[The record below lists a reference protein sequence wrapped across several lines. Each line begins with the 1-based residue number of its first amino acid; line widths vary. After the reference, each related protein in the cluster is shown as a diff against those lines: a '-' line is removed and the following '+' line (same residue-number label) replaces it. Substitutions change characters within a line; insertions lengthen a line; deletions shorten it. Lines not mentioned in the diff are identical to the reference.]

1 METAD
6 IQTLTNDAL
15 LAELARKGR
24 ALERYERA
32 DGPMW
37 GFERAEREQCKA
49 EYNRLVSEWVRRG
62 QPQGDEK

>member
-1 METAD
+1 MTD
-6 IQTLTNDAL
+6 LTGISNDTL

-37 GFERAEREQCKA
+37 GFERQEREQCKA

-62 QPQGDEK
+62 QPKGE